1 MDISEILQ
9 QLERCLA
16 AFPRTA
22 VADAVSHH
30 EEITPVLLAILE
42 RVAENPAA
50 YATDGDYFGHIFA
63 MFLLAK
69 FREARAHPLL
79 LRIVSLPGET
89 VFELLGDVV
98 TENLGAILASVSGG
112 DDAGLKALI
121 ENPEAN
127 DYVRNAAMRGLVTL
141 VATGQRSR
149 DEVMEYFAGLF
160 HRLDRRPSYVWS
172 ALANHCTDLCP
183 AEVQDEIQQAYDDG
197 LIDPGVIHPDD
208 VQDAIAIG
216 KEGALKNLRR
226 RRYRL
231 IDDLEKEMDWMSGFQ
246 ADSAS
251 SGARPIREDD
261 TPQFEV
267 VEPYQRSGPKVGRN
281 DPCLCGSGKKFKK
294 CCGK

>member
-1 MDISEILQ
+1 
-9 QLERCLA
+9 
-16 AFPRTA
+16 
-22 VADAVSHH
+22 
-30 EEITPVLLAILE
+30 
-42 RVAENPAA
+42 
-50 YATDGDYFGHIFA
+50 
-63 MFLLAK
+63 
-69 FREARAHPLL
+69 
-79 LRIVSLPGET
+79 
-89 VFELLGDVV
+89 
-98 TENLGAILASVSGG
+98 
-112 DDAGLKALI
+112 
-121 ENPEAN
+121 
-127 DYVRNAAMRGLVTL
+127 VTL

-183 AEVQDEIQQAYDDG
+183 AEVRNEIQLAYDDG